1 MNMIEPVKL
10 AFGAILAHKL
20 RSLLTTLGIMIG
32 VLTVIGMLA
41 LIDGLNRLVGQ
52 QLSSIGSTT
61 LYVQKFAWVM
71 SRAEFIETRGRK
83 NLTVQDADAIARLA
97 QSVQRVAPMLTLF
110 ATVRYRGQ
118 EVDGVQII
126 GTTPDFLTIQDYGI
140 ESGRP
145 LTVVDEQHALQ
156 NGLVGSTIAE
166 KLFPAIDPLGRN
178 ITINRQR
185 FTVISTL
192 KKKGSFFGSDQD
204 NLIII
209 PLSVF
214 MKRFSGQVTERGFE
228 SVTVVVQP
236 LDEAHIESA
245 KGEISSILR
254 KIRKVPAGKPDDF
267 NINTADELLSLY
279 RKITTGIFGLMVGV
293 TALSLVVGGIGIM
306 NIMLVSV
313 SERIREI
320 GVRKAIGARR
330 RDILAQFLIE
340 AVSLSL
346 IGGVIGM
353 GLGFLMAWAVSHVV
367 KLPAAVSWWS
377 ILLGFGFSAFV
388 GVFFGWYPASRASK
402 LNPIEAL
409 RHE

>member
-1 MNMIEPVKL
+1 
-10 AFGAILAHKL
+10 
-20 RSLLTTLGIMIG
+20 
-32 VLTVIGMLA
+32 
-41 LIDGLNRLVGQ
+41 
-52 QLSSIGSTT
+52 
-61 LYVQKFAWVM
+61 
-71 SRAEFIETRGRK
+71 
-83 NLTVQDADAIARLA
+83 
-97 QSVQRVAPMLTLF
+97 
-110 ATVRYRGQ
+110 
-118 EVDGVQII
+118 
-126 GTTPDFLTIQDYGI
+126 
-140 ESGRP
+140 
-145 LTVVDEQHALQ
+145 
-156 NGLVGSTIAE
+156 
-166 KLFPAIDPLGRN
+166 
-178 ITINRQR
+178 
-185 FTVISTL
+185 
-192 KKKGSFFGSDQD
+192 
-204 NLIII
+204 
-209 PLSVF
+209 

-254 KIRKVPAGKPDDF
+254 KIPKVPAGKPDDF

-353 GLGFLMAWAVSHVV
+353 GLGFLMAWA
-367 KLPAAVSWWS
+367 KTNTK
-377 ILLGFGFSAFV
+377 
-388 GVFFGWYPASRASK
+388 SRGC
-402 LNPIEAL
+402 
-409 RHE
+409 

>member
-1 MNMIEPVKL
+1 MNMIEPVLL
-10 AFGAILAHKL
+10 AFGAIRAHKL

-32 VLTVIGMLA
+32 VLTVIAMLA
-41 LIDGLNRLVGQ
+41 MIDGLNGLVGKE
-52 QLSSIGSTT
+52 LSSIGSTT

-71 SRAEFIETRGRK
+71 SRAEFIKTRDRK
-83 NLTVQDADAIARLA
+83 NLTLQDAAAIVAQAR
-97 QSVQRVAPMLTLF
+97 SVERVAPMLTIF

-118 EVDGVQII
+118 EVDGVEIV
-126 GTTPDFLTIQDYGI
+126 GTTPDFLSIQDYGI

-145 LTVVDEQHALQ
+145 LTVVDEQHDLQ
-156 NGLVGSTIAE
+156 NGLIGSTIVE
-166 KLFPAIDPLGRN
+166 KLFPAIDPIGRN
-178 ITINRQR
+178 ITINGQR
-185 FTVISTL
+185 FTVIAGM
-192 KKKGSFFGSDQD
+192 KKKGSFFGNDQD

-214 MKRFSGQVTERGFE
+214 MKRFSGQVTEHGLE
-228 SVTVVVQP
+228 SLTLVVEP
-236 LDEAHIESA
+236 LDAAHMASA
-245 KGEISSILR
+245 KDEITAVLR
-254 KIRKVPAGKPDDF
+254 KLRKVSPGKPDDF

-279 RKITTGIFGLMVGV
+279 QKITTGVFGLMVGV
-293 TALSLVVGGIGIM
+293 TGLSLVVGGIGIM

-346 IGGVIGM
+346 VGGVFGT
-353 GLGFLMAWAVSHVV
+353 GLGFLTAWGVSHAI

-377 ILLGFGFSAFV
+377 VLLGFGFSAVV

-402 LNPIEAL
+402 LSPIEAL